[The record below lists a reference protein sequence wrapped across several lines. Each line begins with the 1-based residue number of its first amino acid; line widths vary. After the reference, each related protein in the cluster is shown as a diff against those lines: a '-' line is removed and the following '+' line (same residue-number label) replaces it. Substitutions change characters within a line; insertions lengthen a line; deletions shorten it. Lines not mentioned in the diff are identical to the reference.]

1 MQAGKQATRDGGT
14 LFNSLDD
21 RGVKTSLTNDQ
32 AVDAMKDML
41 PTEREN
47 FMKSIKDGSIQVD
60 KSNYKKLKSV
70 AKNALNVVKNP
81 TRSARKGIYNL
92 ASGASKKMSKAV
104 FGSKETTEARKQLES
119 EGKIDTLSAGSNYM
133 LRSKEERQ
141 MIKERARENKE
152 NKEQGLP
159 KINDQEVISSMENEK
174 KILDNRDNRTSRK
187 LTSASNQSKDQTIEN
202 LEKKVKKSLKD
213 NNKKISSKQSEIDK
227 LNQRLEAQQSKID
240 SDETSKNIDMMS
252 EKLNHLRRLGGLSKM
267 GTKKQ
272 LEKDLEKM
280 KSTHSG
286 NYRDIERKNKI
297 KSRIKQLEN
306 EIDILNQRGE
316 KIANLE
322 DNIKVAKN
330 IKQKAEER
338 IVDYKKRSLLKRT
351 LQRLPANIVPSIKAP
366 KALSFVSDL
375 VPKKIKKANQAINS
389 IKDYDRAKRAI
400 DEYNKLSNAKDF
412 ENYAKQ
418 FKDFDDKK

>member
-1 MQAGKQATRDGGT
+1 MP
-14 LFNSLDD
+14 
-21 RGVKTSLTNDQ
+21 TS
-32 AVDAMKDML
+32 
-41 PTEREN
+41 
-47 FMKSIKDGSIQVD
+47 
-60 KSNYKKLKSV
+60 
-70 AKNALNVVKNP
+70 
-81 TRSARKGIYNL
+81 
-92 ASGASKKMSKAV
+92 
-104 FGSKETTEARKQLES
+104 
-119 EGKIDTLSAGSNYM
+119 
-133 LRSKEERQ
+133 
-141 MIKERARENKE
+141 
-152 NKEQGLP
+152 
-159 KINDQEVISSMENEK
+159 
-174 KILDNRDNRTSRK
+174 
-187 LTSASNQSKDQTIEN
+187 IEN

-306 EIDILNQRGE
+306 EVDILNQRGE
-316 KIANLE
+316 KIVNLE

-330 IKQKAEER
+330 IKEKAEER

-351 LQRLPANIVPSIKAP
+351 LQRLPANMVPSIKAP
-366 KALSFVSDL
+366 KVLSFVSDL
-375 VPKKIKKANQAINS
+375 APKKIKKANQAIN
-389 IKDYDRAKRAI
+389 
-400 DEYNKLSNAKDF
+400 NN
-412 ENYAKQ
+412 
-418 FKDFDDKK
+418 